1 MMKKSV
7 AILKAMAMILRL
19 SASAFAAITPGIT
32 EADDL
37 GEYISGHNNTIDEY
51 IAGHNDAGSFPGLS
65 GERPRAARSNGG
77 ILICLME
84 DDSLYQ
90 YVHVHEVV
98 NVEYKDIDILKGEA
112 ADALKAAHDEAEKIE
127 GKSLKQSYFF
137 YVPETYTIDEDHYA
151 KYLFSCPGENVEV
164 SVNGNPVEVF
174 SVNGRTSY
182 IAKVTERGC
191 ITITVGE

>member
-1 MMKKSV
+1 MKKSV
-7 AILKAMAMILRL
+7 AILMALAMVLSL
-19 SASAFAAITPGIT
+19 SASAFAVITPGIT
-32 EADDL
+32 DDVDVDD
-37 GEYISGHNNTIDEY
+37 YISGHNSYIGEY
-51 IAGHNDAGSFPGLS
+51 ITGHNDAASFPGLS
-65 GERPRAARSNGG
+65 GERPRAALSNGG

-90 YVHVHEVV
+90 YVHVHEIV
-98 NVEYKDIDILKGEA
+98 NVEYNDIDTLNKEA

-127 GKSLKQSYFF
+127 GKSLKHSYFF

-164 SVNGNPVEVF
+164 SVNGNPVEVV

-191 ITITVGE
+191 ITITVDK